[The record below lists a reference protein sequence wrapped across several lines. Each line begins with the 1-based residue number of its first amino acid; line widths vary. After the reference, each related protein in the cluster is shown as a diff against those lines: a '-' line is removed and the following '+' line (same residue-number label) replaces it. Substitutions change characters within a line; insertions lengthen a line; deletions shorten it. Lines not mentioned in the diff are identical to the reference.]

1 MFFNY
6 SGYDHKTPN
15 EIVPDQFYSIA
26 KYKCEEGYISESL
39 SLFCSENE
47 WVGKYPECLKS
58 TNDYD
63 SEYDE
68 IEVKL
73 CSDAKKCEHI
83 CVVTENGAE
92 ICQCH
97 QGFLLD
103 PKTNLCQDI
112 DECKS
117 ETNGGCDQIC
127 INKPGTALCQCRSG
141 YTLTEDGK
149 SNRTR
154 LSTIVE
160 ILKI

>member
-1 MFFNY
+1 M
-6 SGYDHKTPN
+6 
-15 EIVPDQFYSIA
+15 
-26 KYKCEEGYISESL
+26 
-39 SLFCSENE
+39 FCSESE

-73 CSDAKKCEHI
+73 CSDAKKCEHK

-117 ETNGGCDQIC
+117 EGGFLIFQTPQGDDWIWC
-127 INKPGTALCQCRSG
+127 GFALIAYLGDSG
-141 YTLTEDGK
+141 LGDWIG
-149 SNRTR
+149 
-154 LSTIVE
+154 IV
-160 ILKI
+160 